1 MPPIPHDP
9 AVMRKNRD
17 HLARPPRRPRAL
29 RERLFLAGVT
39 MTVSAVVALAV
50 IAFAGSRE
58 QLQLRR
64 TAGHVIE
71 EQRIGDAV
79 IRGVMRQLAIA
90 GDPTS
95 RGSQERLA
103 AFDSIGHGVY
113 DDVRQYLFR
122 TLSPAER
129 LQIESVKEEHQQME
143 VAARRVMA
151 ADDQQMATAVAGN
164 NEMVQHAFR
173 LLDALQ
179 GFVDLR
185 ERALTTLAD
194 TQGNTLRRLTI
205 GSIVFIASM
214 FLLQLFLAMRFVR
227 RRVTDPL
234 AQFTAAVEQ
243 VGAGDLDVRMPLAA
257 DREFSS
263 TFQAFNDMS
272 ASLATA
278 RADLEARNDAL
289 SAALARVRATQ
300 DELVQA
306 EKLGAIGRMTAG
318 LAHELNNPLATVLA
332 SSELLATRLNENDPP
347 TMEQLSVE
355 FVEPMRREAQRA
367 RLLVRSLLQFARRGE
382 SDIGPVSLRES
393 IDVVRELRQ
402 FAFAGAGITLQIDPF
417 DDVVV
422 MAERQQLQ
430 GVLLNVVNNALDA
443 LAPRHKGRV
452 HVSTRIATD
461 TVVVVVEDDG
471 PGLRDPSRVFEAF
484 YTTKGV
490 GEGTG
495 LGLALTYRFMT
506 SFGGSVTAENRES
519 GGARFTLR
527 FVRSHDPK
535 AVPPKVESHVA
546 LPLRSATH
554 KQRVLIIDD
563 EPSIQRAQRLLLKR
577 LDVEVE
583 SCDSVAA
590 ARAAIAQREFHA
602 ILCDVKM
609 PGESGIALFQWIRS
623 DLPSLVPRFLFV
635 TGDVAA
641 TELADIA
648 AEFPDSLIAKPFD
661 SREYLQRVERAL
673 S

>member
-1 MPPIPHDP
+1 MPKDRDRP
-9 AVMRKNRD
+9 AE
-17 HLARPPRRPRAL
+17 LQRPQRSL

-39 MTVSAVVALAV
+39 MAVSAVVALAV
-50 IAFAGSRE
+50 IAAAGSRE
-58 QLQLRR
+58 QIQLRR

-95 RGSQERLA
+95 RGSRERLA

-129 LQIESVKEEHQQME
+129 LQIEAVKEEHQQME

-151 ADDQQMATAVAGN
+151 ADDQQMAAAAAGN
-164 NEMVQHAFR
+164 NEMVQHAFQ

-194 TQGNTLRRLTI
+194 TQGSTLQRLTI
-205 GSIVFIASM
+205 GSIAFIASM
-214 FLLQLFLAMRFVR
+214 LLLQLVLAMRFVR
-227 RRVTDPL
+227 RRVTAPL
-234 AQFTAAVEQ
+234 AQFRAAVEQ
-243 VGAGDLDVRMPLAA
+243 VGTGDLDVRMPPAA

-263 TFQAFNDMS
+263 TFEAFNDMS

-347 TMEQLSVE
+347 TMEQLSTE

-367 RLLVRSLLQFARRGE
+367 RLLVRSLLQFARRAE
-382 SDIGPVSLRES
+382 SEVGPVSLREAL
-393 IDVVRELRQ
+393 DVVRELRQ
-402 FAFAGAGITLQIDPF
+402 FAFSGAGITLQIDPF

-430 GVLLNVVNNALDA
+430 GVLLNVINNALDA
-443 LAPRHKGRV
+443 LRPRRKGLVRITTQV
-452 HVSTRIATD
+452 HAAGVQ
-461 TVVVVVEDDG
+461 VVVEDDG
-471 PGLRDPSRVFEAF
+471 PGLKEPSRVFEAF

-495 LGLALTYRFMT
+495 LGLALAERFMT
-506 SFGGSVTAENRES
+506 SFGGTIAAENHDG

-527 FVRSHDPK
+527 FVRP
-535 AVPPKVESHVA
+535 AGPVPA
-546 LPLRSATH
+546 LPESEVDTTLPTRSSSRQ
-554 KQRVLIIDD
+554 QRVLVVDD

-577 LDVEVE
+577 LDLDVET
-583 SCDSVAA
+583 CDSVAA
-590 ARAAIAQREFHA
+590 ARAAIAQREFNA

-609 PGESGIALFQWIRS
+609 PGESGVVLFQWIRREM
-623 DLPSLVPRFLFV
+623 PSMIPHFLFV

-641 TELADIA
+641 AELREIA
-648 AEFPDSLIAKPFD
+648 AEFPDALIAKPFD
-661 SREYLQRVERAL
+661 AREYLLRVERAL
-673 S
+673 A

>member
-1 MPPIPHDP
+1 MSTD
-9 AVMRKNRD
+9 R
-17 HLARPPRRPRAL
+17 ARTTDTKRPQRSL
-29 RERLFLAGVT
+29 RERLFVAGVT
-39 MTVSAVVALAV
+39 MAISAVVALAV
-50 IAFAGSRE
+50 IAAAGSRE

-64 TAGHVIE
+64 TAAHVIE

-79 IRGVMRQLAIA
+79 IRGVMSQLAIA

-95 RGSQERLA
+95 RGSRARLA

-151 ADDQQMATAVAGN
+151 ADNQQMATAAAGN
-164 NEMVQHAFR
+164 NEMVQHAFQ

-185 ERALTTLAD
+185 EQALTTLAD
-194 TQGNTLRRLTI
+194 TQGSTLQRLTI
-205 GSIVFIASM
+205 GSIAFIASM
-214 FLLQLFLAMRFVR
+214 LLMQIVLAMRFVR

-234 AQFTAAVEQ
+234 EDFTAAVAR
-243 VGAGDLDVRMPLAA
+243 VGAGDLDVRMPRAA
-257 DREFSS
+257 DREFAS
-263 TFQAFNDMS
+263 TFQAFNEMS

-289 SAALARVRATQ
+289 TAALARVRATQ

-347 TMEQLSVE
+347 SMEQLSTE

-367 RLLVRSLLQFARRGE
+367 RLLVRSLLQFARRAE
-382 SDIGPVSLRES
+382 SEVGPVSLREAV
-393 IDVVRELRQ
+393 DVVRELRQ
-402 FAFAGAGITLQIDPF
+402 FAFAGAGITLQIEPIP
-417 DDVVV
+417 DVLV

-430 GVLLNVVNNALDA
+430 GVLLNIINNALDA
-443 LAPRHKGRV
+443 LKPRKQGLVRV
-452 HVSTRIATD
+452 VTRIEPNSVE
-461 TVVVVVEDDG
+461 VVVQDDG
-471 PGLRDPSRVFEAF
+471 PGLQDPSRVFEAF

-495 LGLALTYRFMT
+495 LGLALAERFMT
-506 SFGGSVTAENRES
+506 SFGGSIIAGNQPS
-519 GGARFTLR
+519 GGACFTLR
-527 FVRSHDPK
+527 FVRPQVAAPAAAQAEPD
-535 AVPPKVESHVA
+535 VA
-546 LPLRSATH
+546 LPIRSTSRQ
-554 KQRVLIIDD
+554 QRVLVVDD
-563 EPSIQRAQRLLLKR
+563 EPAIQRAQSLLLKR
-577 LDVEVE
+577 LDLEVE
-583 SCDSVAA
+583 TCDSVAA
-590 ARAAIAQREFHA
+590 ARAAIARSEFHA

-609 PGESGIALFQWIRS
+609 PGESGVVLFQWIRREMPS
-623 DLPSLVPRFLFV
+623 MLPHFLFV
-635 TGDVAA
+635 TGDIAA
-641 TELADIA
+641 AELSEIA
-648 AEFPDSLIAKPFD
+648 AEFPDALISKPFD
-661 SREYLQRVERAL
+661 AREYLLRVERAL
-673 S
+673 A